1 LKTEDITGCLALSR
15 SRDGFSYFANRG
27 ITAGGSLSGA
37 MTSSP
42 VLYAKSGDIHVAY
55 TVWGSGPDLVWCPG
69 SLSHQELSPQIPEL
83 AGLQEGASRFSRVI
97 FFDKRGTGMSDRPE
111 GIATLEA
118 RIDDI
123 RAVMDAAKSER
134 AHIFGVSEGGSM
146 ACLFAATYPERTRS
160 LLLYGTRPRWTRASD
175 YPWGPTPEE
184 ATAGLER
191 AIADGF
197 KADFGSEF
205 WQKWFGPGLRDDPKF
220 LEDWAR
226 LSRMAATP
234 AARAALARMNQLI
247 DVRAILSTIHAPTL
261 VIGKTGDPIFPPDCA
276 KDLASRIPG
285 ARLVSI
291 EGEGHLVGRNA
302 PELLKTLQEWVT
314 EVTEALPSD
323 RFLATILFVD
333 LVRSTERVTQIGDA
347 AWRDLLAKYYVE
359 ARRELAIYGGV
370 EVDTAGDGLLAHFDG
385 PGRAVKCAGAI
396 ERAARDLGLEA
407 RAGVHTGEVER
418 DQHAVRGIAVHT
430 AARIAGLAAANE
442 VLVSST
448 VRDLVAGSGLAFVD
462 RGAHQLK
469 GIEGTRELLAV
480 S

>member
-1 LKTEDITGCLALSR
+1 
-15 SRDGFSYFANRG
+15 
-27 ITAGGSLSGA
+27 
-37 MTSSP
+37 MTTP

-55 TVWGSGPDLVWCPG
+55 TVRGSGPDLVWCPG
-69 SLSHQELSPQIPEL
+69 SLSHQELWPQIPEF
-83 AGLQEGASRFSRVI
+83 AGAVDTPGRFARVI

-123 RAVMDAAKSER
+123 RAVMDAAKSQR

-160 LLLYGTRPRWTRASD
+160 LILYGTRPRWTRAPD

-184 ATAGLER
+184 AKANLEQQVT
-191 AIADGF
+191 DGF
-197 KADFGSEF
+197 KADFGSDF
-205 WQKWFGPGLRDDPKF
+205 WRKWLGPGLRDDPGF
-220 LEDWAR
+220 IEDME
-226 LSRMAATP
+226 RMFRMSATP
-234 AARAALARMNQLI
+234 AARAALSRMNQLI
-247 DVRAILSTIHAPTL
+247 DVRGILSSIQAPTL
-261 VIGKTGDPIFPPDCA
+261 VIGKTGDPIFPPDSA

-291 EGEGHLVGRNA
+291 EGEGHLIGRNA
-302 PELLKTLQEWVT
+302 PELFKVIQEWVT
-314 EVTEALPSD
+314 DVTEAAPSD

-347 AWRDLLAKYYVE
+347 AWRNLLAKYYAE
-359 ARRELAIYGGV
+359 TRRELAIYGGV

-396 ERAARDLGLEA
+396 ERTARDLGLEA

-418 DQHAVRGIAVHT
+418 DKGAVRGIAVHT
-430 AARIAGLAAANE
+430 AARIAGLAGANE

-462 RGAHQLK
+462 RGSHELK
-469 GIEGTRELLAV
+469 GIEGTRQLLAV

>member
-1 LKTEDITGCLALSR
+1 M
-15 SRDGFSYFANRG
+15 
-27 ITAGGSLSGA
+27 TAP
-37 MTSSP
+37 P
-42 VLYAKSGDIHVAY
+42 VLYAKSGDIQVAY
-55 TVWGSGPDLVWCPG
+55 TVRGSGPDLVWCPG
-69 SLSHQELSPQIPEL
+69 SLSHQELTPHMPEL
-83 AGLQEGASRFSRVI
+83 AGLLDGSARFARVI

-111 GIATLEA
+111 GVATLEA

-160 LLLYGTRPRWTRASD
+160 LLLYGTRPRWTRAPD

-184 ATAGLER
+184 AKANLE
-191 AIADGF
+191 AQIANGF
-197 KADFGSEF
+197 KRDWTTEA
-205 WQKWFGPGLRDDPKF
+205 WQKWIGPGLRDDAVF
-220 LEDWAR
+220 LEQFDR
-226 LSRMAATP
+226 LIRMSATP

-247 DVRAILSTIHAPTL
+247 DVRGILPSIRVPTL
-261 VIGKTGDPIFPPDCA
+261 VIAKTGDPLMPPDCA

-285 ARLVSI
+285 GRLVSI
-291 EGEGHLVGRNA
+291 EGEGHLVGRSA
-302 PELLKTLQEWVT
+302 PEILRTLEEWVT
-314 EVTEALPSD
+314 EVTEAVPTE

-333 LVRSTERVTQIGDA
+333 LVRSTEHVAKIGDE

-396 ERAARDLGLEA
+396 ERAARELGLEA
-407 RAGVHTGEVER
+407 RAGVHTGEVQR
-418 DQHAVRGIAVHT
+418 DKGALRGIAVHT
-430 AARIAGLAAANE
+430 AARIAAAAGANE
-442 VLVSST
+442 ILVSST
-448 VRDLVAGSGLAFVD
+448 VRDLVAGSGLVFVD
-462 RGAHQLK
+462 RGAHELK
-469 GIEGTRELLAV
+469 GIEGSRQLLAV